1 MSSPLDSRFLR
12 LGLWWF
18 ECFSRA
24 AAHQLT
30 TIQFRG
36 CKAAYSWSRST
47 VSYYSD
53 SPHTL
58 TQRYKAA
65 HKPPLRRVLLPNNT
79 SMASLLQLP
88 RELYL
93 MVANLL
99 APVELTKLAGV
110 SRDNYLAAQQPLY
123 TNIRLTSYSSLVK
136 LVGTLMKVPMVSHI
150 SAK

>member
-1 MSSPLDSRFLR
+1 M
-12 LGLWWF
+12 
-18 ECFSRA
+18 
-24 AAHQLT
+24 T
-30 TIQFRG
+30 
-36 CKAAYSWSRST
+36 
-47 VSYYSD
+47 
-53 SPHTL
+53 SPH
-58 TQRYKAA
+58 
-65 HKPPLRRVLLPNNT
+65 PPSSIARLPPESLSNII
-79 SMASLLQLP
+79 MASLLQLP

-99 APVELTKLAGV
+99 TPVELTKLAGV